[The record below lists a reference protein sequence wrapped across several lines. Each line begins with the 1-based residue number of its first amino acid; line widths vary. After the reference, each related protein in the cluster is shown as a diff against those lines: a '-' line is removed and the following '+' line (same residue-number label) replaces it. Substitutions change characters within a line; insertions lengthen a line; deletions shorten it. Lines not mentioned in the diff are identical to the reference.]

1 MAFQHVTCRS
11 SAYHL
16 RDLRCSPPLLDRLY
30 RPIALHFDTLH
41 VRRRPLLVEK
51 RHILCFAPYLPTR
64 CFARPQ
70 HEPVQPRIRHLAHRF
85 HLICPYFFISWYFA
99 CICCAERREGLCKLR
114 ALGPTQCMPAFT
126 LLVPLDLQV
135 VLVNRRIRY
144 GIFATPPLH
153 SRYVYLISIVICT
166 VCN

>member
-51 RHILCFAPYLPTR
+51 RHILCSPVSCKIS
-64 CFARPQ
+64 CFARPL

-85 HLICPYFFISWYFA
+85 HPICPYFFYLSVLCLYLLRRTTGGPLQASRSWAHPVNAIITSSCLEIYK
-99 CICCAERREGLCKLR
+99 LCK
-114 ALGPTQCMPAFT
+114 
-126 LLVPLDLQV
+126 
-135 VLVNRRIRY
+135 
-144 GIFATPPLH
+144 
-153 SRYVYLISIVICT
+153 
-166 VCN
+166 

>member
-30 RPIALHFDTLH
+30 RPIALHFDTTH

-64 CFARPQ
+64 CFARPR

-85 HLICPYFFISWYFA
+85 HLICPCFFYISVLCLYLL
-99 CICCAERREGLCKLR
+99 RRTTG
-114 ALGPTQCMPAFT
+114 GPLQASRSWAHPVHASIYII
-126 LLVPLDLQV
+126 VPLDLQV